1 MWGLANGQG
10 CFPWWES
17 ENCRLKV
24 LQKSKRAF
32 LLFVFLFLLLFLPP
46 TQMMMTS
53 WLPEHVL
60 PGRRIQAEGHAHTA
74 LLHAGAALGA
84 LRVKATLPL
93 TLNWH

>member
-1 MWGLANGQG
+1 MGKAVPHGGSLKIVG
-10 CFPWWES
+10 S
-17 ENCRLKV
+17 KYCR
-24 LQKSKRAF
+24 SPREPS

-46 TQMMMTS
+46 NQMMMTS